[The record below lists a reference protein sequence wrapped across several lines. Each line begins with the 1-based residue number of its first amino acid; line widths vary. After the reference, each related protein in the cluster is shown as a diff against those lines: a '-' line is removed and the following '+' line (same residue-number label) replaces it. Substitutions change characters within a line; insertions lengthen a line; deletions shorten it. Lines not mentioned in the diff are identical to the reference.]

1 MTVSEWKGSA
11 TVPVDLLW
19 WLSKSELLPDDTVC
33 GIHRDFILMLRPVYR
48 RELVRQ
54 PDGYWKS
61 VPVEFLYNQYYF
73 LSADSIHHPVFLDE
87 DQFHRYL
94 NLSTVQS
101 LI

>member
-1 MTVSEWKGSA
+1 MTVSEWQGSA

-19 WLSKSELLPDDTVC
+19 WLSKSVLLPNDIVC
-33 GIHRDFILMLRPVYR
+33 GLHRDFILMLRPVYR

-61 VPVEFLYNQYYF
+61 VPVDFLYNQYYF
-73 LSADSIHHPVFLDE
+73 VSSDFINQPVFLDA

-94 NLSTVQS
+94 NMSSVEC

>member
-1 MTVSEWKGSA
+1 MTVSEWKESA
-11 TVPVDLLW
+11 TVPLDLLW
-19 WLSKSELLPDDTVC
+19 WLSKSVLLPDDIVC
-33 GIHRDFILMLRPVYR
+33 GLHRDFILMLRPVYR

-73 LSADSIHHPVFLDE
+73 VSSDFIYQPVFLDA

-94 NLSTVQS
+94 NMSSVES

>member
-1 MTVSEWKGSA
+1 MTVSEWQGSA

-19 WLSKSELLPDDTVC
+19 WLSKSVLLPNDIVC
-33 GIHRDFILMLRPVYR
+33 GLHRDFILMLRPVYR

-61 VPVEFLYNQYYF
+61 VPVEFLYNQYYLVSSDF
-73 LSADSIHHPVFLDE
+73 INQPVFLDV

-94 NLSTVQS
+94 NMSSVES

>member
-19 WLSKSELLPDDTVC
+19 WLSQSVLLPDDIVC
-33 GIHRDFILMLRPVYR
+33 GLHKDFILMLRPVYR
-48 RELVRQ
+48 RELVQ
-54 PDGYWKS
+54 VDHVFWKS

-73 LSADSIHHPVFLDE
+73 VSSDSIYQPVFLDV

-94 NLSTVQS
+94 NMSSVECM
-101 LI
+101 I